1 MTKLALLGDTY
12 PTQLRVNPR
21 ALGDLEVVWT
31 GTTREAFLAEVPPL
45 RPHVLA
51 LDFVDLGQVLEG
63 WIPELLE
70 ASGAQHALVS
80 YRLTNHP
87 LLRALT
93 SPRIRFIQGPVPLS
107 VLRTH
112 VQTALE
118 ELRRGTPVRVPRPPR
133 FTQAQLA
140 QLLEIATA
148 LKCECPNH
156 LSQLISGLQ
165 AFEEY
170 SRTCENKDEKDRRVH
185 AVLYRQTALA
195 REAMEDGLAAL
206 LEAENIRL

>member
-1 MTKLALLGDTY
+1 MTRLALLGDTY
-12 PTQLRVNPR
+12 PTQLRVNPK

-45 RPHVLA
+45 RPQVLA
-51 LDFVDLGQVLEG
+51 LDFVDLGKVAEG

-70 ASGAQHALVS
+70 RSGAQHALVS

-87 LLRALT
+87 LMRALT
-93 SPRIRFIQGPVPLS
+93 SPRVRFIQGPVPLGL
-107 VLRTH
+107 LRTH
-112 VQTALE
+112 IQAALE

-133 FTQAQLA
+133 YTPAQLG
-140 QLLEIATA
+140 QLMELASVQ
-148 LKCECPNH
+148 CECPNH
-156 LSQLISGLQ
+156 LTQLISGLQ

-170 SRTCENKDEKDRRVH
+170 ARTCENRDDKDRRLH
-185 AVLYRQTALA
+185 EVLYHQTSVA